1 MLTGNLIHDYDHDYG
16 IQSTKRYHGRS
27 PSHVR
32 GGRGMWGG
40 DGGFGRVVI
49 LQFKGGVT
57 EGGGGEGWNILC

>member
-1 MLTGNLIHDYDHDYG
+1 MLTDHDYG
-16 IQSTKRYHGRS
+16 IQSTKRYHGSS

-32 GGRGMWGG
+32 GGRGMWG

-57 EGGGGEGWNILC
+57 EGGEGWNILC